1 MKILNDVVAFFIE
14 LIMLVALSMSGY
26 HLATTAFLK
35 YSLAIGLPAVT
46 ILLWAKWAAPRSK
59 SRLPFPWLSVFK
71 LILFSITALLLFYSG
86 HVKGAILFG
95 SVAYLNE
102 FLAVTTYK

>member
-1 MKILNDVVAFFIE
+1 MKMLNDAVAFFIE

-46 ILLWAKWAAPRSK
+46 ILLWGKWAAPKSK
-59 SRLPFPWLSVFK
+59 SRLPYPWLTVFK

-86 HVKGAILFG
+86 YVTGAIIFG
-95 SVAYLNE
+95 AVAYLNVG
-102 FLAVTTYK
+102 LAATLR

>member
-1 MKILNDVVAFFIE
+1 MKKLNNLVAFLIE
-14 LIMLVALSMSGY
+14 LVMLVALSMAGY
-26 HLATTAFLK
+26 QLATTTFLK
-35 YSLAIGLPAVT
+35 YSLAIGLPVVA

-86 HVKGAILFG
+86 HVKGAIIFG
-95 SVAYLNE
+95 SIAYLNE
-102 FLAVTTYK
+102 FLAVLLR

>member
-1 MKILNDVVAFFIE
+1 MKALNNVIAFFIE
-14 LIMLVALSMSGY
+14 MTMLVALSMSGY
-26 HLATTAFLK
+26 QLATTALLK
-35 YSLAIGLPAVT
+35 YSFAIGLPGVAV
-46 ILLWAKWAAPRSK
+46 LLWAKWAAPKSK

-86 HVKGAILFG
+86 HVNGAIIFG

-102 FLAVTTYK
+102 FLAVLLK